1 MDNHA
6 EFMEASEEEIF
17 LAMMDALGVKV
28 TPAGPKPPEV
38 W

>member
-1 MDNHA
+1 MDNYA

-17 LAMMDALGVKV
+17 LAAMDALGVKV
-28 TPAGPKPPEV
+28 TPAGPKPPTE